1 MENHRDDDEPDDALA
16 PGSFQ
21 DLMELLEELDHDSPP
36 EPLAGMAFFVSPAQ
50 YLTILQMELPC
61 PGPSDY
67 SCNILYYKSRTS
79 WIHRLLVLFL
89 ARTFHRHI
97 TGSWTKNAILKE
109 FLDTAFVFP
118 TEVRDADNTPTFDLT
133 PDVALLLSKHDQ
145 DFSSSPPL
153 VVEVMYAHQF
163 SCEQAE
169 ERYQQYFRAKDRG
182 VKVVICLRLYYA
194 RGIDRAKK
202 TAEKL
207 DRSSVSL
214 WMMDKD
220 GNVQTVM
227 R

>member
-1 MENHRDDDEPDDALA
+1 MENHRDDDEPDALA

-21 DLMELLEELDHDSPP
+21 DLMELLEELDHDSPR
-36 EPLAGMAFFVSPAQ
+36 EPFAGMAFFVSPAQ
-50 YLTILQMELPC
+50 YLTILQMELPSP

-67 SCNILYYKSRTS
+67 SGNILYYKSTTS
-79 WIHRLLVLFL
+79 WIHRSLVLFF
-89 ARTFHRHI
+89 ARTLNHHI
-97 TGSWTKNAILKE
+97 AGWMKNCTLKE

-118 TEVRDADNTPTFDLT
+118 TEVADANNPPTFYLI
-133 PDVALLLSKHDQ
+133 PDVALLLGEPGQ
-145 DFSSSPPL
+145 DLSSSPPL

-169 ERYQQYFRAKDRG
+169 ERYKQYFRAKDGG
-182 VKVVICLRLYYA
+182 VKVLICLRLHYA

-207 DRSSVSL
+207 DRSSVGM

-220 GNVQTVM
+220 GNVQTVL